1 MNNMQSIGSS
11 LRVSNDLNMYI
22 DLNNIETLGLDLNLN
37 NFIFNFSRKLIIFLV
52 SISVLFIL
60 CGSIMLG
67 AYFVCE
73 AEYKHVQP
81 VIVIGEVLD
90 NDHPLDT

>member
-1 MNNMQSIGSS
+1 MNLNFQSIEPS
-11 LRVSNDLNMYI
+11 LGGYFESEPI
-22 DLNNIETLGLDLNLN
+22 F
-37 NFIFNFSRKLIIFLV
+37 FISRKLIIFLV

-67 AYFVCE
+67 AYFLCE

-81 VIVIGEVLD
+81 VIVIGELVRRITILLID
-90 NDHPLDT
+90 KLHKPGV

>member
-1 MNNMQSIGSS
+1 MTFRDFEVGHKLENS
-11 LRVSNDLNMYI
+11 
-22 DLNNIETLGLDLNLN
+22 
-37 NFIFNFSRKLIIFLV
+37 IFNFSRKLIIFLV

-90 NDHPLDT
+90 NDNPLDTRHHVQVQC